1 MIGTIGFWEI
11 LLIVVIL
18 LLLFGPKKLPDL
30 AKAIGEAYRE
40 FKKSTSTPVVEEERT
55 PVKAEA
61 AQKSDEE
68 AVIELAKK
76 LGISTEG
83 KSVNEIAKEIAEV
96 TSKKSS
102 K

>member
-1 MIGTIGFWEI
+1 
-11 LLIVVIL
+11 
-18 LLLFGPKKLPDL
+18 
-30 AKAIGEAYRE
+30 E
-40 FKKSTSTPVVEEERT
+40 FKKSTSTPIVEEERA

-61 AQKSDEE
+61 AQKESEQ

-83 KSVNEIAKEIAEV
+83 KSIDQIAKEIAEV
-96 TSKKSS
+96 ASKKSS